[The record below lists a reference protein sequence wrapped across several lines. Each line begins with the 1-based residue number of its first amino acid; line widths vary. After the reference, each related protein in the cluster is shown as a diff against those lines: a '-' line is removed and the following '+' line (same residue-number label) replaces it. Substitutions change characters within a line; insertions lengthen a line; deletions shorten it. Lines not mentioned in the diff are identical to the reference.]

1 MTDICAICRE
11 TLDDNSQVFM
21 LPECEHK
28 FHTECIVHWFRYGR
42 QTCPL
47 CNNTGAGSQPA
58 YTSRFIKLK
67 HLRRYSL
74 TRECSPFIKQQFKLL
89 RRHESRQK
97 QIILLYKKKIDEF
110 VGTAKEFRKLESERD
125 IKLRKVNENIR
136 IQKQIIC
143 EIPIEL
149 LILVTRVQ
157 VPQYPPPLALPD
169 NPVPNNPVP
178 NNPVPDQNLIQD
190 QNDV

>member
-1 MTDICAICRE
+1 MSDICAICRE
-11 TLDDNSQVFM
+11 TLDDNSQVFS

-47 CNNTGAGSQPA
+47 CNNNGAGSQPA

-89 RRHESRQK
+89 RQHEYRQK
-97 QIILLYKKKIDEF
+97 HIITVYKTKIDEF
-110 VGTAKEFRKLESERD
+110 VGTAKEFRKLENERD
-125 IKLRKVNENIR
+125 LKLRKINEKIR
-136 IQKQIIC
+136 IQKQVIC

-149 LILVTRVQ
+149 LILVTRVEI
-157 VPQYPPPLALPD
+157 PHHPAPLAVPD
-169 NPVPNNPVP
+169 NLAQNQNPT
-178 NNPVPDQNLIQD
+178 QE
-190 QNDV
+190 